1 MVVVLD
7 EFLGG
12 VENLHVGD
20 VLGGVAGQIAQH
32 NVLALR
38 TAETGIVFE
47 DRG

>member
-12 VENLHVGD
+12 IENVHVGD

-32 NVLALR
+32 NVLTLR
-38 TAETGIVFE
+38 AAETGISFE
-47 DRG
+47 DGG